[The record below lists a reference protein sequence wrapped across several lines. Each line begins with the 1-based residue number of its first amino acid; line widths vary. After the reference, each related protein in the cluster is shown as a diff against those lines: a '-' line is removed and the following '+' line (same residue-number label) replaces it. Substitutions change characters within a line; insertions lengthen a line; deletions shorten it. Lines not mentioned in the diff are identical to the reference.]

1 MTGNETHAETEYL
14 DRARKL
20 RDTAAQV
27 RDLRLAEILISSAE
41 SYERMAACLV
51 ETGRP
56 RSARTFTAPEL
67 AVIFVVMIAVCTV
80 AAMQLIAI

>member
-27 RDLRLAEILISSAE
+27 RDLHLAEILISSAE

-51 ETGRP
+51 EIGQH
-56 RSARTFTAPEL
+56 RSARVSPAPRR
-67 AVIFVVMIAVCTV
+67 
-80 AAMQLIAI
+80 

>member
-1 MTGNETHAETEYL
+1 MTGNGTHAETEYL
-14 DRARKL
+14 ERARKL

-51 ETGRP
+51 EIGRY
-56 RSARTFTAPEL
+56 RSARAFAAPEV
-67 AVIFVVMIAVCTV
+67 AVIFGVMIAVCTV
-80 AAMQLIAI
+80 AAIHLIAI

>member
-1 MTGNETHAETEYL
+1 MTGNETQAETEYL

-51 ETGRP
+51 ETGQR
-56 RSARTFTAPEL
+56 RSARAFATPEL

>member
-1 MTGNETHAETEYL
+1 MTGNETHGETEYL

-27 RDLRLAEILISSAE
+27 RDLRLQEILISSAE

-51 ETGRP
+51 EIGRH
-56 RSARTFTAPEL
+56 RSTRGFAAPEL